1 MESHYSFEKG
11 KHGGVCGMIFPYF
24 RLLNGNIPGTD
35 YQEYVPAGYLKCRGQ
50 ILSADQ
56 YPNLANI
63 LGVGSTCIYKKE
75 ATVLTE
81 ASDDGTGGT
90 FQLPDLGS
98 KYIAGS
104 SSPGSYND
112 DTVTNPTTQATVQ
125 RAGVA
130 VELLASQNEVLFNYT
145 GSFRHAGVSSLSFSG
160 QWRAISPPTR
170 TSESDVTASDFL
182 AHGHEASLTI
192 GRRINTRNDALLQMA
207 YRGSRFGG
215 GFCCSEEGT
224 PCPPNGNAGV
234 GFQNIFATEDGV
246 ESSHQHTMP
255 SPIVSAN
262 PSGSIGPVLLDSSS
276 LETTVTM
283 NTATTFKM
291 DDIAPKFIICEYL
304 IKY

>member
-1 MESHYSFEKG
+1 MEAHYSFEKG

-24 RLLNGNIPGTD
+24 RLLGGNIPGTD

-50 ILSADQ
+50 ILAADQ

-75 ATVLTE
+75 GTTLTE
-81 ASDDGTGGT
+81 ANEDGGGGT

-98 KYIAGS
+98 KYIAGG
-104 SSPGSYND
+104 SSPGAYND

-125 RAGVA
+125 RAGIA
-130 VELLASQNEVLFNYT
+130 VELLASQNEVLFNYN
-145 GSFRHAGVSSLSFSG
+145 GSFRHAGVNSLSFSG

-170 TSESDVTASDFL
+170 STESEVTVSDFL
-182 AHGHEASLTI
+182 AHGHEASLVI

-215 GFCCSEEGT
+215 GFCCSEQGT
-224 PCPPNGNAGV
+224 PCPSNGNAGV
-234 GFQNIFATEDGV
+234 GFQNVFATEDGV

-255 SPIVSAN
+255 SPVVSAT
-262 PSGSIGPVLLDSSS
+262 PTGSIAPVLLDASS